1 MAGLEVVVR
10 PIVFPD
16 IRPRF
21 RPALPAEDD
30 PTKGFAVISG
40 NPAGSTSSSYSFSMS
55 ASYTRPSEKERR
67 VDDVR
72 VSQKN
77 DDGTVNADNFVDL
90 QVANKITM
98 EEPAGDGDPGGE
110 DPNGGG
116 DQVGDD
122 PSGEDG
128 GGSVN
133 KDYFYKRVQEEDN
146 IVIKRRDVIV
156 KVED

>member
-1 MAGLEVVVR
+1 M
-10 PIVFPD
+10 
-16 IRPRF
+16 
-21 RPALPAEDD
+21 
-30 PTKGFAVISG
+30 
-40 NPAGSTSSSYSFSMS
+40 
-55 ASYTRPSEKERR
+55 
-67 VDDVR
+67 R

-90 QVANKITM
+90 QVANRITM

-133 KDYFYKRVQEEDN
+133 KDYFYKRVQED
-146 IVIKRRDVIV
+146 RQHRD
-156 KVED
+156 